1 MLRLLIEDVTLT
13 RHGYRVD
20 VAIRFKTGTVIHE
33 SVRIARSGQQPTDI
47 SADIIQKIAHLAGQH
62 TAGEI
67 ATKLDEAGVIHPTR
81 GTFDTNAIVY
91 LMKRFNIPSL
101 KQRLSAAGYLSQ
113 QALAERCGVTEQT
126 VLRWRRQG
134 WIRARRYNDQPE
146 YLYEPKFDAL
156 PLDIARRYDALLPAN
171 EGA

>member
-1 MLRLLIEDVTLT
+1 MTGREQQILALI
-13 RHGYRVD
+13 R
-20 VAIRFKTGTVIHE
+20 
-33 SVRIARSGQQPTDI
+33 
-47 SADIIQKIAHLAGQH
+47 ADAMI
-62 TAGEI
+62 
-67 ATKLDEAGVIHPTR
+67 
-81 GTFDTNAIVY
+81 
-91 LMKRFNIPSL
+91 
-101 KQRLSAAGYLSQ
+101 SQ